1 VLSPRQERA
10 LPSLNKD
17 GLFRIEENE
26 TETKEARLLQFIGY
40 SLDSVLGAPPV
51 QRMRAIYKMEDSIR
65 NNQAA
70 TNDVDGAAMLSP
82 SGAAADRVIVTA
94 TDDDT
99 NLVILA
105 IDTADRS
112 GLLLDLSK
120 CIARLQLE
128 LHHTE
133 AAVRHGRSLSI
144 WRCESK
150 KLNDEYLAE
159 IWTVLHA
166 TLMADKGAQAVKQR
180 GQRVIRAQVCMGSRL
195 AGKTPAELNFRE
207 TYMAAIVAVQRDG
220 KGVTP
225 ESSSLADF
233 RFCEGDVVVLQVSDE
248 SPLLQSPPTDFYGG
262 SDDSPVANGL
272 AKRLRSFSQ
281 SFNGDNAAT
290 SAPDDVVAAEA
301 AQLEAND
308 GTKAILA
315 VWADLRVLRSETDAG
330 ASREFLT
337 AVNVVG
343 SSLVGK
349 TAAEAGIERLP
360 NLLLVR

>member
-1 VLSPRQERA
+1 VLSPRKERA
-10 LPSLNKD
+10 QPPFNKD
-17 GLFRIEENE
+17 GLFRIEEN
-26 TETKEARLLQFIGY
+26 EARLLQFIGY

-51 QRMRAIYKMEDSIR
+51 QRMRAIYKMEDAIR
-65 NNQAA
+65 NKNQ
-70 TNDVDGAAMLSP
+70 VDGAALLSP
-82 SGAAADRVIVTA
+82 SGVAADRVIVTA

-150 KLNDEYLAE
+150 KLDDEYLAE

-166 TLMADKGAQAVKQR
+166 TLMVDKGAQAVKQR
-180 GQRVIRAQVCMGSRL
+180 GQRVIRAQVCLGSRL

-248 SPLLQSPPTDFYGG
+248 SPLLQSPPSDFYGG
-262 SDDSPVANGL
+262 SDDSPAQPNGL
-272 AKRLRSFSQ
+272 AKRLRTFSQ
-281 SFNGDNAAT
+281 TFSGDNAAT
-290 SAPDDVVAAEA
+290 SAPEDVAAAEA

-308 GTKAILA
+308 GKKAIQA
-315 VWADLRVLRSETDAG
+315 VWADLRVLQSETDAG